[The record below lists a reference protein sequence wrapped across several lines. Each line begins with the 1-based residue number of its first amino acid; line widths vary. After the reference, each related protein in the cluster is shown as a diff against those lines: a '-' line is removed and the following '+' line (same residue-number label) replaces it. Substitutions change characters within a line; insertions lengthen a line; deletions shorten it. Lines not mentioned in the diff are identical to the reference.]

1 MRDTFASM
9 RIRNFKIFFWGQ
21 LVSQGGTWMQTIA
34 LGWLVLHLS
43 RNSAFAV
50 GLALALQFAPTLL
63 FGVWGGTIADRF
75 DKRRVLYITQ
85 SSMAAVAVVLA
96 VVDLTGIVQ
105 LWMLYVIVFV
115 YGMFLAVDNP
125 TRQSFTPELVPA
137 AELPNAIGLM
147 SANMQVSRVLGPAVA
162 GALIVVLGTG
172 ACFVVNAV
180 SFVFV
185 IAALV
190 VLRPADL
197 HPSVPVARE
206 KGQVRD
212 GFRYVWHTPELRST
226 LLFTLV
232 VGTFA
237 INSPVIL
244 PVLAKVTF
252 DGDAAV
258 YSWMTIAMG
267 AGAMVGA
274 LVIARRSEASERLLF
289 IAGVCFG
296 AAMCVAALA
305 PTLAI
310 FIGLLLLVGAGQI
323 SFLSTTNS
331 LLQLRSDPAMRGRV
345 MGVYMITIVGTT
357 PFGGPLIG
365 WIAEQFGPRWGYAV
379 GGLAT
384 IAAAAVFGT
393 ALLRE
398 RRRGDVVI
406 EHLDVVRGVDGEA
419 ITAGIR

>member
-1 MRDTFASM
+1 
-9 RIRNFKIFFWGQ
+9 
-21 LVSQGGTWMQTIA
+21 
-34 LGWLVLHLS
+34 
-43 RNSAFAV
+43 
-50 GLALALQFAPTLL
+50 
-63 FGVWGGTIADRF
+63 
-75 DKRRVLYITQ
+75 
-85 SSMAAVAVVLA
+85 MATVAVVLA

-115 YGMFLAVDNP
+115 YGLFLSVDNP

-162 GALIVVLGTG
+162 GVLIVALGTG
-172 ACFVVNAV
+172 ACFVINAV

-190 VLRPADL
+190 ALRPADL
-197 HPSVPVARE
+197 NPSVRVARA

-212 GFRYVWHTPELRST
+212 GFRYVWHTPELRSI
-226 LLFTLV
+226 LFFTLI

-244 PVLAKVTF
+244 PVLTKVTF
-252 DGDAAV
+252 HGNAAV

-267 AGAMVGA
+267 TGAMVGA
-274 LVIARRSEASERLLF
+274 LVFARRSEASERLL
-289 IAGVCFG
+289 IGAGVCFG
-296 AAMCVAALA
+296 TAMCVAALA
-305 PTLAI
+305 PALAI

-323 SFLSTTNS
+323 SVLSTTNS

-345 MGVYMITIVGTT
+345 MGLYTITIVGTT
-357 PFGGPLIG
+357 PIGGPLMG
-365 WIAEQFGPRWGYAV
+365 WIAEQFGPRWAYGM
-379 GGLAT
+379 GGLVT

-393 ALLRE
+393 VLLRE
-398 RRRGDVVI
+398 RRRGEIVVEHHDVVM
-406 EHLDVVRGVDGEA
+406 GVDGEV
-419 ITAGIR
+419 ITASIR